1 MRPVRILIADDH
13 AIIRRGLCTLLAHE
27 PGFEIVAQAS
37 DGREAVELAE
47 RELPHV
53 AILDISMPIL
63 NGLEAARQ
71 ISTRLQ
77 DTQLVMLTVHADE
90 CYLLSALKAGAR
102 GYVLKSSAEFEIVE
116 AVRAISQGKAYFS
129 PKVSKV
135 LADEYMR
142 YLEASQV
149 EDSYDLLTSRE
160 RQILQLLAEGQ
171 SNKDIAGILAL
182 SHTTVICHRQHI
194 FQKLNFHSLADLI
207 LYAIR
212 KGVISSSQNA
222 VV

>member
-1 MRPVRILIADDH
+1 MSPVRILIADDH
-13 AIIRRGLCTLLAHE
+13 AIIRSGLRALLSHE
-27 PGFEIVAQAS
+27 PGFEVVAEAA

-53 AILDISMPIL
+53 ALLDISMPTL

-71 ISTRLQ
+71 ISAKSNNI
-77 DTQLVMLTVHADE
+77 QLVMLTVHTDE
-90 CYLLSALKAGAR
+90 CYLLNALKAGAR
-102 GYVLKSSAEFEIVE
+102 GYVLKSSAEFEILE
-116 AVRAISQGKAYFS
+116 AIRAVSQGKAYFS
-129 PKVSKV
+129 PKVSRV

-142 YLEASQV
+142 YLQASQV

-171 SNKDIAGILAL
+171 SNKDVANILDL
-182 SHTTVICHRQHI
+182 SPTTVICHRQHI
-194 FQKLNFHSLADLI
+194 FQKLNLHSLADLI

-212 KGVISSSQNA
+212 KGVISSNQSA
-222 VV
+222 IV